1 MPEKKITKAI
11 VCPMCGEMSK
21 ADVYTSINP
30 SVTKGV
36 RRRALDGELF
46 AWKCPSCGYSARLTY
61 PILYNDMKNR
71 FMVYFIPKIDHFQLC
86 DNELEEKIQQ
96 SPQHKQT
103 NCSDLQFV
111 QGEKF
116 LSLSRDLTICRLSLQ
131 SLQSAKQFQK
141 A

>member
-71 FMVYFIPKIDHFQLC
+71 FMVYFIPKICKSHCVAF
-86 DNELEEKIQQ
+86 
-96 SPQHKQT
+96 
-103 NCSDLQFV
+103 
-111 QGEKF
+111 
-116 LSLSRDLTICRLSLQ
+116 TIVH
-131 SLQSAKQFQK
+131 
-141 A
+141 

>member
-46 AWKCPSCGYSARLTY
+46 A
-61 PILYNDMKNR
+61 
-71 FMVYFIPKIDHFQLC
+71 
-86 DNELEEKIQQ
+86 
-96 SPQHKQT
+96 
-103 NCSDLQFV
+103 
-111 QGEKF
+111 
-116 LSLSRDLTICRLSLQ
+116 
-131 SLQSAKQFQK
+131 
-141 A
+141 

>member
-86 DNELEEKIQQ
+86 DNELEEKYSNLRNI
-96 SPQHKQT
+96 SKRIVPTFNSFK
-103 NCSDLQFV
+103 
-111 QGEKF
+111 E
-116 LSLSRDLTICRLSLQ
+116 
-131 SLQSAKQFQK
+131 
-141 A
+141 